1 MANAAAK
8 GGIGYLYESGEDG
21 TVAFHGPSLDTPL
34 TFFNLIEKSSTI
46 STLSETII
54 GQKAALNNVTVTG
67 DYIYASDTG
76 NNRIVVLKLNPDG
89 GLSFKFAFGIN
100 VKKS

>member
-1 MANAAAK
+1 MTNDFA
-8 GGIGYLYESGEDG
+8 ICY
-21 TVAFHGPSLDTPL
+21 
-34 TFFNLIEKSSTI
+34 
-46 STLSETII
+46 II

>member
-1 MANAAAK
+1 MTNDFA
-8 GGIGYLYESGEDG
+8 ICY
-21 TVAFHGPSLDTPL
+21 
-34 TFFNLIEKSSTI
+34 II
-46 STLSETII
+46 S
-54 GQKAALNNVTVTG
+54 QKAALNNVTVTG